1 VKVVL
6 QAGSISCRPRSAA
19 LLCWGMCAGAVIAI
33 AGGCSPEHHKAKAD
47 KEVYGILKSKWKDDF
62 GQMANYRISDTTPT
76 AEDIAKVVP
85 PSAVLSLAQAVAIA
99 TQYSRDYQGQ
109 KESLYLSAL
118 DLTLSRY
125 QYAAQWF
132 GTIDATYTSRDG
144 EEAALLDTK
153 AGVNRN
159 FLLGDGIQVGTGL
172 AIDWA
177 RFLTG
182 DHRASLGS
190 VLSASAAVPLLGA
203 GAGRAARENLTQAER
218 NVLYRIRSF
227 NRYRQTFVVS
237 IISDYYRVLQQRNSV
252 EIQQASNKRL
262 VESTNQLRM
271 EVEVGQRPAYDLG
284 EAEQRL
290 LSAEQALVSARQRYA
305 QTLDSFKIRLALPT
319 DANVTLDPNELKAL
333 EQKGITPPEYSEEDA
348 IQMALARRLDL
359 ANTRDGLD
367 DVERKLVLAA
377 KGLGPQ
383 LDLTAS
389 ANVASTP
396 ATQVTRLRFHEGAYS
411 LGLAA
416 DLPFNRKA
424 QRNAYREALIAVQQ
438 QQRDYDE
445 GIDLIKLNVRNA
457 YRTLAET
464 ADSYRIQKLGLKLAQ
479 RRVEVEKLSLQYGRG
494 TVRLLLDS
502 EDALV
507 RAQND
512 VLGALVDHL
521 IAKLSF
527 FRDVGVL
534 QVRPDGMWEQKT
546 L

>member
-1 VKVVL
+1 MVVP
-6 QAGSISCRPRSAA
+6 QMVPARRWFCPAA
-19 LLCWGMCAGAVIAI
+19 LLYWGLCVGALMIFAE
-33 AGGCSPEHHKAKAD
+33 GCSPEHHKAKAD
-47 KEVYGILKSKWKDDF
+47 EEVYGILKSKWKDDF
-62 GQMANYRISDTTPT
+62 GQMGNYQIGDTTPT
-76 AEDIAKVVP
+76 SEEITRSIP
-85 PSAVLSLAQAVAIA
+85 PSGVLSLAEAVSIA

-118 DLTLSRY
+118 DLTLSRH

-132 GTIDATYTSRDG
+132 GTVDATYTSRDG
-144 EEAALLDTK
+144 EEATLLDTR
-153 AGVNRN
+153 AGVNQN

-182 DHRASLGS
+182 DPQTSLGS

-237 IISDYYRVLQQRNSV
+237 IISDYYRVLQQKNSV
-252 EIQQASNKRL
+252 DIQQASNKRL

-319 DANVTLDPNELKAL
+319 DAKVTLDPNELKVL
-333 EQKGITPPEYSEEDA
+333 EQKGIASPEYSEEEA
-348 IQMALARRLDL
+348 IGIALDRRLDL

-383 LDLTAS
+383 LDLTAG

-396 ATQVTRLRFHEGAYS
+396 DTQVTRLRFHAGAYS

-438 QQRDYDE
+438 QQRGYDE

-464 ADSYRIQKLGLKLAQ
+464 AESYRIQKLGLKLAQ

-521 IAKLSF
+521 IAKLGF

-534 QVRPDGMWEQKT
+534 QVKPDGTWEQKT